1 VLLRVNAAV
10 EVAMQEWTA
19 GERRLAEL
27 ETTAARRTVLN
38 AVVAEIAA
46 ELQRRMGHAF
56 DLAALSDEYAGAA
69 AWCLDIAQRTTS
81 HPWAHDL
88 SLVQDAAFARAA
100 RDASDFRPSPD

>member
-1 VLLRVNAAV
+1 MLLRVNAAV

-38 AVVAEIAA
+38 GVVAEIAD

-56 DLAALSDEYAGAA
+56 DLNALSDEYAGAG
-69 AWCLDIAQRTTS
+69 AWCLDVAQRTTS
-81 HPWAHDL
+81 HAWAHDL
-88 SLVQDAAFARAA
+88 SLVQDAAFARIA
-100 RDASDFRPSPD
+100 RNALDFRPTID

>member
-1 VLLRVNAAV
+1 VLLQMNAAV

-27 ETTAARRTVLN
+27 ETTAARRAVLHG
-38 AVVAEIAA
+38 VVNEIAA
-46 ELQRRMGHAF
+46 ELRRRMGHAF
-56 DLAALSDEYAGAA
+56 DLAALSDEYGGAA

-88 SLVQDAAFARAA
+88 SLVQDAAFARIA
-100 RDASDFRPSPD
+100 RDAIDFRPTAE